1 MFTPRLF
8 KLQKLS
14 PLPRRAGCGFL
25 CVSRFS
31 GAALA
36 LSLALSGCASEPMS
50 PIDQI
55 IPLQPAE
62 ALAVKP
68 AAGALA
74 ESLRAKARAL
84 AFADPED
91 AKAQAQIDRAMLSQG
106 AKLAQ
111 HGALL
116 QGSEFPQGAK
126 PASQRNEGATLIAST
141 QRLDASANGLEP
153 SEPKAAPQG
162 DVLRRLRELAQKLR
176 SSSQRPAAPNEEAP
190 APAAKPF
197 GALASAVPAP
207 HGFPLSL
214 SLDAGASAK

>member
-8 KLQKLS
+8 NLQSLL
-14 PLPRRAGCGFL
+14 PLPRKAGRGVL

-36 LSLALSGCASEPMS
+36 LALALAGCASEPAL

-55 IPLQPAE
+55 IPLQP
-62 ALAVKP
+62 
-68 AAGALA
+68 A

-91 AKAQAQIDRAMLSQG
+91 AKAQAQIDVAMLSQG

-111 HGALL
+111 HGELS

-141 QRLDASANGLEP
+141 QRLDASTNGLET
-153 SEPKAAPQG
+153 SEPRAAAQG

-176 SSSQRPAAPNEEAP
+176 SSAQRPAASNDEAP
-190 APAAKPF
+190 APAAKPY
-197 GALASAVPAP
+197 GALASAFPAP
-207 HGFPLSL
+207 QGFPLSL
-214 SLDAGASAK
+214 SLDAGARAK